1 MPSPATTSPEIL
13 EIKQQLNKWSQ
24 QTTFFRLIHAA
35 LGTTAIV
42 SSLLVAAKLSVLVP
56 VEWLALIAAVSV
68 GLMSGFNLG
77 AKANSMRRAW
87 RSLNAAL
94 LKYNYGVDTDVGH
107 LIEAY
112 AEAEA
117 IIGDVKAD
125 VK

>member
-1 MPSPATTSPEIL
+1 M
-13 EIKQQLNKWSQ
+13 
-24 QTTFFRLIHAA
+24 IHAA
-35 LGTTAIV
+35 LGITAIV
-42 SSLLVAAKLSVLVP
+42 SSLLVAAKLSILEIP
-56 VEWLALIAAVSV
+56 AEWLALTAAVSV

-94 LKYNYGVDTDVGH
+94 LKYNHGVDNDAGN
-107 LIEAY
+107 LIAAY

>member
-1 MPSPATTSPEIL
+1 MNDTTTSPPAIPEI
-13 EIKQQLNKWSQ
+13 EKQLKTWSW
-24 QTTFFRLIHAA
+24 QTSVFRLIHAA
-35 LGTTAIV
+35 LGITAIV
-42 SSLLVAAKLSVLVP
+42 SSLLVAAKLTLAVP
-56 VEWLALIAAVSV
+56 LEWLALIAAVSV

-94 LKYNYGVDTDVGH
+94 LKYKHGVDTSAGN
-107 LIEAY
+107 LIAVY